1 MSATTEG
8 VPAVPETETIN
19 QLITMTFAPEHEA
32 AFLELATSVVAQ
44 VRANEPDTL
53 IYMLTKHPERDHT
66 YVWIESYRDQ
76 DALAVHSD
84 APYIA
89 DALAK
94 LPDWWSAPPEAIQ
107 LRQVLS
113 I

>member
-1 MSATTEG
+1 MGATTEDM
-8 VPAVPETETIN
+8 PATESIN
-19 QLITMTFAPEHEA
+19 QLITMTFAPEHEE
-32 AFLELATSVVAQ
+32 AFLELASSVVAQ

-53 IYMLTKHPERDHT
+53 VYMLTKDPERDHT
-66 YVWIESYRDQ
+66 YVWIESYRDRE
-76 DALAVHSD
+76 ALAVHSE
-84 APYIA
+84 APYMA

-94 LPDWWSAPPEAIQ
+94 LPGWWSTPPEVIQ

>member
-1 MSATTEG
+1 MSATSED
-8 VPAVPETETIN
+8 VPAIENISQV
-19 QLITMTFAPEHEA
+19 ITMTFAPEHEE
-32 AFLELATSVVAQ
+32 AFLELASSVVAQ

-53 IYMLTKHPERDHT
+53 VYVLTKDPERDHT

-76 DALAVHSD
+76 DALAIHGE

-94 LPDWWSAPPEAIQ
+94 LPGWWSTPPEAIQ